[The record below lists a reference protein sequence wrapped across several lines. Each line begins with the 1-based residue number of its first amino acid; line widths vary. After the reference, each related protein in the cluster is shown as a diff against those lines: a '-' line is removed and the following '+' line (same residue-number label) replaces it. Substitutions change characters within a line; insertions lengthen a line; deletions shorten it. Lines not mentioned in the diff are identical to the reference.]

1 MVTRSAVVWSI
12 FRPVSTTC
20 MYADTA
26 QLLGVLRFLVDYL
39 NYEHKRA
46 ALLPQQ
52 ASLGAAHEHWENC
65 EPRHAMCLAAH
76 WMLHCRAACC

>member
-1 MVTRSAVVWSI
+1 M
-12 FRPVSTTC
+12 
-20 MYADTA
+20 

-65 EPRHAMCLAAH
+65 EPHRVECTSD
-76 WMLHCRAACC
+76 